1 MEKNKTVSVV
11 ELSPKQSRES
21 SQYPVSPQVENIK
34 EEKERVSNWITKEWM
49 DGEVAHLFHS
59 AVPAGKE
66 KRVVIT
72 ELVVTMN
79 G

>member
-34 EEKERVSNWITKEWM
+34 EEKERVSNNWITKEYGWRGSSPFSQCCSCRERKKSS
-49 DGEVAHLFHS
+49 D
-59 AVPAGKE
+59 
-66 KRVVIT
+66 
-72 ELVVTMN
+72 N
-79 G
+79 